1 MRFVF
6 VDRVL
11 DLEPGRAI
19 ETIKSVSAS
28 EDVFADHFPG
38 FPILPGALVVEAFA
52 QGARLLIAES
62 HGFMRGGR
70 LVRLTRAAFRRFVRP
85 GDQLRVRCERRG
97 EGWTVVAGGTGG
109 GGRGGRAAR
118 GVGGGRRPRDR
129 PRNLAPVRRGRRPR
143 LRELLPE
150 PGDRREDGAGGRGPG
165 RARARS
171 AGPPQGA
178 RRGAEA
184 PRRGRAGG
192 GPAARPRAEP
202 AAG

>member
-38 FPILPGALVVEAFA
+38 FPILPGALIVEAFDQA
-52 QGARLLIAES
+52 ARLLIAES

-97 EGWTVVAGGTGG
+97 EGWTVVAGATVDGERVATATLEYALEDGPADG
-109 GGRGGRAAR
+109 FAG
-118 GVGGGRRPRDR
+118 
-129 PRNLAPVRRGRRPR
+129 LA
-143 LRELLPE
+143 REL
-150 PGDRREDGAGGRGPG
+150 
-165 RARARS
+165 RS
-171 AGPPQGA
+171 VPAALA
-178 RRGAEA
+178 RRV
-184 PRRGRAGG
+184 
-192 GPAARPRAEP
+192 PA
-202 AAG
+202 